1 MRWCTIKHPDVLPT
15 GYVTRIDTQNKL
27 VTITCMPLCSRAA
40 SGQGIAG
47 IYFTLHSRTASGQ
60 GHAGNTALCSGA
72 ASRQGCIKYLN
83 LHLR

>member
-1 MRWCTIKHPDVLPT
+1 
-15 GYVTRIDTQNKL
+15 
-27 VTITCMPLCSRAA
+27 MPLCSRAA
-40 SGQGIAG
+40 SGQGNAG

-72 ASRQGCIKYLN
+72 TSRQGCVKCQN